1 MTIGDTTAKLSV
13 NKKNIEVRE
22 DQSDCDKPVYRAKAI
37 SRTFDE
43 CIVVFFRDRA
53 KIRTL
58 LVLSNPLRTYKALRI
73 WTQYYG
79 IEQLMLNFNLW
90 KKRSPHP
97 TRHQQ
102 QYTGHSVPKRGL

>member
-13 NKKNIEVRE
+13 DKKNIEVRE
-22 DQSDCDKPVYRAKAI
+22 DQSDCE
-37 SRTFDE
+37 T
-43 CIVVFFRDRA
+43 
-53 KIRTL
+53 
-58 LVLSNPLRTYKALRI
+58 LRI
-73 WTQYYG
+73 WTHPYG

-90 KKRSPHP
+90 KKRSRHP